1 MAEVGICFAPSA
13 DIITP
18 LRTGAFKVEFYRAG
32 LVAIGHVVR
41 RGANGINGSEVIL
54 IDDALLA
61 GLKPGE
67 AD

>member
-1 MAEVGICFAPSA
+1 
-13 DIITP
+13 
-18 LRTGAFKVEFYRAG
+18 
-32 LVAIGHVVR
+32 VAIGHVVR